1 MTSEVE
7 KTEKKL
13 KLTAGDIN
21 AINHLR
27 DAIGDGKHWY
37 IALLEAI
44 SLWESTQEVYRGRRL
59 KYLVEGEAFDWLTL
73 AERLL
78 DAVKDLVP
86 PEDTVRLLFYDLPPL
101 ELPVSEFQ
109 RLIGPAKYKAY
120 LNYTYGVLAEEALI
134 SAVTDEVRKD
144 KRSLGDSKDNGS
156 SERAFK
162 RIYGL
167 TEEELLQ
174 QFLKEKGYER
184 RRNLS
189 LGDMKE
195 FTYWLFKYRVKHSE
209 PSKVASDTRKALLH
223 IQRTMPLNRRKAG

>member
-1 MTSEVE
+1 MASEVE
-7 KTEKKL
+7 RTEKKL
-13 KLTAGDIN
+13 KLTEGDMN

-27 DAIGDGKHWY
+27 EALEDGEPWY

-44 SLWESTQEVYRGRRL
+44 NLWESTEEVYKGRLL

-78 DAVKDLVP
+78 NEVKDLVP
-86 PEDTVRLLFYDLPPL
+86 EEEVIKLLFYDIPPL
-101 ELPVSEFQ
+101 ELPKDEFQ
-109 RLIGPAKYKAY
+109 KLIGTAKYKAY

-156 SERAFK
+156 SDRAFK

-167 TEEELLQ
+167 SEEELLQ
-174 QFLKEKGYER
+174 QFLREKGYER
-184 RRNLS
+184 RLNLS

-195 FTYWLFKYRVKHSE
+195 FTYWLFKYRVKHSD
-209 PSKVASDTRKALLH
+209 PSRVASDTRKALLH
-223 IQRTMPLNRRKAG
+223 IQRTMPLNRRKAL